1 MCRLVR
7 RRRADS
13 GRGISIIMRPPL
25 EFRFAPN
32 VMDGNDAPLCVRAR
46 SPRSGPVCVR
56 RTVGGLQGLD
66 RLGRK
71 RPRACVHTRVC
82 VRMCVCVDTA
92 ESLTS
97 GPFWTLIE
105 SSWDGEGN
113 GGKVES
119 SLDALTLKVGSISLS
134 RDSDV
139 RNGC

>member
-7 RRRADS
+7 RGRADS
-13 GRGISIIMRPPL
+13 VLGISIIMLPPL

-32 VMDGNDAPLCVRAR
+32 VMDGNDAPLCAHSR
-46 SPRSGPVCVR
+46 RSGPVCVR

-97 GPFWTLIE
+97 RPFWTVIE
-105 SSWDGEGN
+105 SSWDGEGI

-119 SLDALTLKVGSISLS
+119 SLGAVTLHLGSISLS